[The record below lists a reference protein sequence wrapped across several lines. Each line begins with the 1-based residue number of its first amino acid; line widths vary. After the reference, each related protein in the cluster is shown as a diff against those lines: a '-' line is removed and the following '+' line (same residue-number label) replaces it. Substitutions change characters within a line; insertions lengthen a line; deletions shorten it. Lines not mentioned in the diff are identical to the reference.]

1 MKQIQQALSARRVQT
16 EKRPG
21 YHCDGTGLYLQV
33 SATGTKAWIFRFKS
47 PVTGKQREMGLGPVG
62 VLSLAKARERAIEC
76 RQQRLAGLDPIEQ
89 RNAGRRV
96 QQLEQARAITFK
108 QAAEQCIE
116 SKKHEWKNAKHAQ
129 QWVNTLTTH
138 AFPTIGK
145 LSISAVETGLVL
157 KVLNPLWVTKPE
169 TASRLRQRME
179 VIWDWCKARGYVTGE
194 NPARLRGHLDMLL
207 AKTSKVKRVKHHPAL
222 PYKQVNT
229 FITDLRKQKG
239 CAPLALEFLVLTA
252 ARTGE
257 VIGAKWGEIDLQA
270 KLWTVPADRMKAGKE
285 HRVPLCNRAVEILT
299 SIKSERAAGG
309 FVFPGWKAGTG
320 LSNGA
325 MLVLMKKKFGECTP
339 HGFRSTFRDWAADEA
354 HGFQG
359 DTIEQALAHA
369 IKNQTEA
376 AYRRSDQ
383 LDRRRDLMNAWA
395 KYVETDQ
402 SKSTGKV
409 IPLKAKTRK

>member
-1 MKQIQQALSARRVQT
+1 MGSGASARSVQT
-16 EKRPG
+16 EKMVG
-21 YHCDGTGLYLQV
+21 YHRYGPGLYLQV
-33 SATGTKAWIFRFKS
+33 APGGSKAWIFKFKS
-47 PVTGKQREMGLGPVG
+47 PVSGKQREMGLGSVAI
-62 VLSLAKARERAIEC
+62 LSLAKARERAIEC
-76 RQQRLAGLDPIEQ
+76 RQQMLRGFDPIEE
-89 RNAGRRV
+89 RNSGRRL
-96 QQLEQARAITFK
+96 QQLEQARAITFQ

-116 SKKHEWKNAKHAQ
+116 SKKHEWKNAKHGQ

-138 AFPTIGK
+138 AYPTIGK
-145 LSISAVETGLVL
+145 LSVAALDTGLVL
-157 KVLNPLWVTKPE
+157 KALEPIWVTKAE
-169 TASRLRQRME
+169 TASRVRQRIE
-179 VIWDWCKARGYVTGE
+179 TVWDWAKARGYVAGE
-194 NPARLRGHLDMLL
+194 NPARLRGHLDKILS
-207 AKTSKVKRVKHHPAL
+207 KTSKIKRVKHHPAL
-222 PYKQVNT
+222 PYKQINT
-229 FITDLRKQKG
+229 FIKALREKKG
-239 CAPLALEFLVLTA
+239 STPLALEFAILTA

-257 VIGAKWGEIDLQA
+257 VIGAKWGETDLA
-270 KLWTVPADRMKAGKE
+270 TKVWTVPAERMKAGKE

-325 MLVLMKKKFGECTP
+325 MLVLMDKMKFGQYTP

-354 HGFQG
+354 HGFQS

-383 LDRRRDLMNAWA
+383 LDRRRNLMDAWA

-402 SKSTGKV
+402 SESTGKV